1 MQKRINLNLAS
12 CTDFIYIFYVQ
23 VEANRRS
30 RTAERE
36 AHTSAMRSKDLSTLL
51 ESCKHKLKCAL
62 DNNKNLLDAYE
73 ELQNRYDDQEKK
85 MNELSPIPFIGRVR
99 EKGQKGAPSWPLFV
113 WEMMLEHLVNGTP
126 PSAVNANI
134 RSIVERVS
142 PGTIIKEL
150 PSIWTI
156 RRARTVLLV
165 VVQALASY
173 RLAKANKWGQINSD
187 ETERRQINFQDLVIS
202 IEEDELFK

>member
-1 MQKRINLNLAS
+1 
-12 CTDFIYIFYVQ
+12 
-23 VEANRRS
+23 
-30 RTAERE
+30 
-36 AHTSAMRSKDLSTLL
+36 
-51 ESCKHKLKCAL
+51 
-62 DNNKNLLDAYE
+62 
-73 ELQNRYDDQEKK
+73 

-99 EKGQKGAPSWPLFV
+99 EKGQKGALSWPLFV